1 MWGFIYN
8 NGLIINGGQKDIRT
22 VKFYIFHL
30 RSKWYRK
37 YSDKWIE
44 QGNKFGANT
53 GSWADVTF
61 NLLKSFTNNNYII
74 HLQGNWS
81 SPECSSCLVLSKSST
96 AIKVRHAN
104 NYYSTMPSTYVAQG
118 Y

>member
-37 YSDKWIE
+37 YS
-44 QGNKFGANT
+44 
-53 GSWADVTF
+53 WADVTF

-81 SPECSSCLVLSKSST
+81 TPECSSCLVLSKSAT

-104 NYYSTMPSTYVAQG
+104 NYYSTMPSTYIAFG

>member
-1 MWGFIYN
+1 MNCQVCCVGW
-8 NGLIINGGQKDIRT
+8 KP
-22 VKFYIFHL
+22 V
-30 RSKWYRK
+30 WYRK
-37 YSDKWIE
+37 YSDRWIE

-81 SPECSSCLVLSKSST
+81 TPECSSCLVLSKSAT

-104 NYYSTMPSTYVAQG
+104 NYYSTMPSTYIAFG